1 MVLTKFK
8 RNSKE
13 KIKSTHNG
21 RFRGKNKRANRTRN
35 EFEYKDKIM
44 YIFKNDFKVSRLLRL
59 FLRNKKL

>member
-21 RFRGKNKRANRTRN
+21 RFCGKNKRANRTRN
-35 EFEYKDKIM
+35 EFEYKDKECTYLRMI
-44 YIFKNDFKVSRLLRL
+44 SR
-59 FLRNKKL
+59 FLDY